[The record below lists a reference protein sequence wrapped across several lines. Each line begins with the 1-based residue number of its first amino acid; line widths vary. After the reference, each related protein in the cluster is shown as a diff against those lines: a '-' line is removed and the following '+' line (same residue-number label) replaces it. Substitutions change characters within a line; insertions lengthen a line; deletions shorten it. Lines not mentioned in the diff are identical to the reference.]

1 MLENWEKVEALMR
14 QLRTVQEISE
24 LGCWISTEELG
35 QILGLPETLLE
46 VLREQ
51 PLAYEFPWRNF
62 RCFVAGEQDG
72 SKFWRITH
80 KHASVSIPATTP
92 KAEKQPAVYARV
104 DNFLPKDQHQ
114 QLIQYAIANEAKFV
128 PSQNSDHDTDYRRS
142 WVLYEFPEFSGI
154 ILNYVQ
160 MLIPQVLKSLKMQ
173 PFEISY
179 IESQITAHNH
189 GNYYKVHN
197 DNGSPDVEDRELTYV
212 YYFYKEP
219 KQFSGGELLIYDAEI
234 KNNMFGKADTYKT
247 YTPHNNTLIFF
258 PSYFMHE
265 VLPVSCPSQKFADSR
280 FTVNGWVRRK

>member
-1 MLENWEKVEALMR
+1 MSEDWEKVDALMR
-14 QLRTVQEISE
+14 QLGTVQDISE
-24 LGCWISTEELG
+24 LGYWISTEELG
-35 QILGLPETLLE
+35 QILGLPESRLS

-72 SKFWRITH
+72 TKFWRITH
-80 KHASVSIPATTP
+80 KNTNVSIPVSTP
-92 KAEKQPAVYARV
+92 KAEKQSAVYARV

-114 QLIQYAIANEAKFV
+114 QLLHYVIANEAKFV
-128 PSQNSDHDTDYRRS
+128 PSQNSDNDPDYRRS

-179 IESQITAHNH
+179 IEAQITAHNH

-197 DNGSPDVEDRELTYV
+197 DNGSPDVADRELTYV
-212 YYFYKEP
+212 YYFYQEP

-234 KNNMFGKADTYKT
+234 KNNMFAKADTYKT

-265 VLPVSCPSQKFADSR
+265 VLPVSCPSQRFADSR
-280 FTVNGWVRRK
+280 FTINGWVRRK